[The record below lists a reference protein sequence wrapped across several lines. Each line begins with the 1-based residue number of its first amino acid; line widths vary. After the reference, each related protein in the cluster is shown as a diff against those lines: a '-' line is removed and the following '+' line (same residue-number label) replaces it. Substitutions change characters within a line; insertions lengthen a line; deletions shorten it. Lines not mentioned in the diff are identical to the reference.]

1 MGTGHD
7 HVLPATVDLGVWTT
21 PLEPAD
27 RLGTAVGLQPGDL
40 WLKRDDWLGHGG
52 GGNKLRKLER
62 LCAVAIAGGATTL
75 VTSGAAQS
83 NYARLTAAAAR
94 RLGLEVVLVLSRPGQ
109 DTVPTGNLTLDGLF
123 AAEIVWADGPPA
135 ALAGAVEEAAA
146 TVRKRGGHPAVLPF
160 GGSNAVGAS
169 GYMTCGQEILAAAPD
184 VAHVVCAVG
193 SGGMMA
199 GLVAALGAAR
209 VLGGHAGALSDPRRA
224 VAELASQLTHQDVP
238 PARLRL
244 DEQVVGDGYE
254 HPTPDST
261 RAMDLAGRH
270 AGVILDPVYGAKA
283 GAALLSAVEGGAIRP
298 GERTVLVLTGGLP
311 GLFGHPVAVELAR
324 RTSGPRPGVTDEN

>member
-7 HVLPATVDLGVWTT
+7 DVLAATVDLGVWAT

-27 RLGTAVGLQPGDL
+27 RLGGAVGLRPGDL

-62 LCAVAIAGGATTL
+62 LCAVAIADGATTL

-94 RLGLEVVLVLSRPGQ
+94 RLGLEVVLVLSRPSHDG
-109 DTVPTGNLTLDGLF
+109 VSSGNLTLDGLF
-123 AAEIVWADGPPA
+123 AAEIVWTDGAPAGLAD
-135 ALAGAVEEAAA
+135 AVEEVAAM
-146 TVRKRGGHPAVLPF
+146 VRTRGGRPAVLPF

-169 GYMTCGQEILAAAPD
+169 GYVTCGEEILVDAPD
-184 VAHVVCAVG
+184 VAHVICAVG

-199 GLVAALGAAR
+199 GLVAALGADR
-209 VLGGHAGALSDPRRA
+209 VLGGHAGAVRDPRNA

-244 DEQVVGDGYE
+244 DEEVVGEGYE
-254 HPTPDST
+254 RPTPNSA

-283 GAALLSAVEGGAIRP
+283 GAALIAAVEGGAIRP
-298 GERTVLVLTGGLP
+298 GERTVLVLSGGLP
-311 GLFGHPVAVELAR
+311 GLFGHPVAAELAR
-324 RTSGPRPGVTDEN
+324 RSFGPPGEVTDQS